1 MFRMGGEKDEV
12 NDWEKLVA
20 YRRGME
26 ISRWHTCQPVF
37 QETVGHHTAN
47 VALLVHYL
55 TDGEASKELLYSAL
69 IHDIG
74 EFYTGDLPA
83 PAKRDNPELA
93 TRIHDLDYAYL
104 GQQNIEAPLLPE
116 SEKNLLRA
124 ADILDLIFT
133 SRLEIQIGND
143 SFHEVFWRGIE
154 YIAMVHLP
162 TKAQARVNQI
172 VDKLKENVS
181 ERE

>member
-1 MFRMGGEKDEV
+1 MIGKSQSHTEGAWKSAGGTLVSLYSK
-12 NDWEKLVA
+12 KLQGIT
-20 YRRGME
+20 RR
-26 ISRWHTCQPVF
+26 T
-37 QETVGHHTAN
+37 
-47 VALLVHYL
+47 LHYL